1 MSFFNFDESSSTK
14 SNTSNNNSIM
24 FAFDERSVEESKENS
39 DRRSGFLGGPWSD
52 HDDPEPVLKKSKVE
66 KVGQVKKSPE
76 KAVMDTKIPSHS
88 PASNNTPADTSPSA
102 THKNQNLHGKESIN
116 DHNNADNVERYD
128 GQLGAVMDTKTPSH
142 IPAERYDG
150 QLGAFLKEAVEMMR
164 GEVASLEPE
173 VRRQEEA
180 GAGILARTAGLGE
193 DIRQYRH
200 QLAATRTQY
209 TARLNQVSSI
219 LQNKRNGEK

>member
-14 SNTSNNNSIM
+14 SNTSNNNSMM
-24 FAFDERSVEESKENS
+24 FSFNERSVEESKENS
-39 DRRSGFLGGPWSD
+39 DRRSGFLGAPWSD

-66 KVGQVKKSPE
+66 KVGQVKRSPE
-76 KAVMDTKIPSHS
+76 KAGMDTKTPSHIL
-88 PASNNTPADTSPSA
+88 ASYNTSAATSPSA

-116 DHNNADNVERYD
+116 DHNNADNV
-128 GQLGAVMDTKTPSH
+128 
-142 IPAERYDG
+142 ERYDG

-200 QLAATRTQY
+200 QLADTRTQHIAWLKQSAY
-209 TARLNQVSSI
+209 SF
-219 LQNKRNGEK
+219 QNNRNGEK

>member
-14 SNTSNNNSIM
+14 SNTSNNNSMM
-24 FAFDERSVEESKENS
+24 FSFNERSVEESKENS
-39 DRRSGFLGGPWSD
+39 DRRSGFLGAPWSD

-66 KVGQVKKSPE
+66 KVGQVKRSPE
-76 KAVMDTKIPSHS
+76 KAGMDTKTPSHI
-88 PASNNTPADTSPSA
+88 PASYNTSAATSPSA

-116 DHNNADNVERYD
+116 DQNFADNGE
-128 GQLGAVMDTKTPSH
+128 G
-142 IPAERYDG
+142 YDG

>member
-14 SNTSNNNSIM
+14 SNTSNNNSMM
-24 FAFDERSVEESKENS
+24 FSFDERSVEESKENS

-66 KVGQVKKSPE
+66 KVGQVKRSPE
-76 KAVMDTKIPSHS
+76 KAGMDTKTPSHI
-88 PASNNTPADTSPSA
+88 PASYNTSAATSPSA

-116 DHNNADNVERYD
+116 DHNLADNVE
-128 GQLGAVMDTKTPSH
+128 G
-142 IPAERYDG
+142 YDG

-200 QLAATRTQY
+200 QLADTRTQHIAWLKQSAY
-209 TARLNQVSSI
+209 SF
-219 LQNKRNGEK
+219 QNNRNGEK

>member
-1 MSFFNFDESSSTK
+1 
-14 SNTSNNNSIM
+14 
-24 FAFDERSVEESKENS
+24 
-39 DRRSGFLGGPWSD
+39 
-52 HDDPEPVLKKSKVE
+52 
-66 KVGQVKKSPE
+66 
-76 KAVMDTKIPSHS
+76 MDTKIPSHS
-88 PASNNTPADTSPSA
+88 PASNNTPTDTSPSSA

-116 DHNNADNVERYD
+116 DHNNADNV
-128 GQLGAVMDTKTPSH
+128 
-142 IPAERYDG
+142 ERYDG

-200 QLAATRTQY
+200 QLADTRTQH
-209 TARLNQVSSI
+209 TAWLKQSVFSF
-219 LQNKRNGEK
+219 QNNRNGEK